1 MTLAFPMIENV
12 KRALVELR
20 RQEPTCKT
28 VLVKQVLPDIEESL
42 AAGFT
47 LKAIRERCREAGLAT
62 SYKDFCTYV
71 HRARK
76 DAVPSAATR
85 GRKTDSNTSVNVAAV
100 ESPDFD
106 PLANI
111 RHLEANR
118 PGFHWRGT
126 QNIDVLVHGEK
137 KDRPK

>member
-1 MTLAFPMIENV
+1 MEDV
-12 KRALVELR
+12 KRALLELR

-28 VLVKQVLPDIEESL
+28 VLVKQVLPDIEEAI

-47 LKAIRERCREAGLAT
+47 LKVIWERCRQAGFET

-71 HRARK
+71 NRARR
-76 DAVPSAATR
+76 DTRRSAATS
-85 GRKTDSNTSVNVAAV
+85 GRKTDANISVNVNRT
-100 ESPDFD
+100 ESPNFD

-111 RHLEANR
+111 RRVEAER

-126 QNIDVLVHGEK
+126 QDLDVLVHGEK
-137 KDRPK
+137 KNRPR

>member
-1 MTLAFPMIENV
+1 MEDV
-12 KRALVELR
+12 KRALLELR

-28 VLVKQVLPDIEESL
+28 VLVKQVLPDIEKAI

-47 LKAIRERCREAGLAT
+47 LKAIWERCRQAGFET
-62 SYKDFCTYV
+62 CYKDFCTYV
-71 HRARK
+71 NRARR
-76 DAVPSAATR
+76 DTRRSAATS
-85 GRKTDSNTSVNVAAV
+85 GRKTDSSVSVNVNRV

-111 RHLEANR
+111 RRREANR

-126 QNIDVLVHGEK
+126 QDLDVLVHGEK